1 VGPPPTLN
9 ISCSCPPAHAHL
21 QCSLCY
27 TASPPPE
34 SPPTTLHMAVGVV
47 RPAKSS
53 LFTTDSSLPLLPAG
67 NDMSFHPPDHSPDAA
82 TPMPDA
88 TLTQPPVSHLEFRNT
103 LAGQDQHS
111 HSPSPSH
118 LLSSKKRR
126 TSRSKA
132 PGELRRSTSTPHM
145 RNMALGVSGDLSP
158 TSSKARNKLGYHRTS
173 VACGKPPSS
182 YPSPPSHH

>member
-9 ISCSCPPAHAHL
+9 ISCSCPPAHV

-27 TASPPPE
+27 TASPFPD
-34 SPPTTLHMAVGVV
+34 SPKTTLHMAVGVV

-53 LFTTDSSLPLLPAG
+53 LFTLDASLPLLPVG
-67 NDMSFHPPDHSPDAA
+67 NDMSFHPPDHSPAAA
-82 TPMPDA
+82 TPISDA

-103 LAGQDQHS
+103 LTGQDQHS
-111 HSPSPSH
+111 HSH

-126 TSRSKA
+126 SSKSKG

-182 YPSPPSHH
+182 HPSPTSHH